1 MDDYLDGYISDDL
14 KAELEAHLS
23 EYPDCEKYMQEMS
36 YILHTVALIED
47 EELPEG
53 FHERLHLRLQEEA
66 SRDIQPLFKKLKSN
80 QWYRWGVGLAAAIVL
95 LLSIKLL
102 DQMSPL
108 SDKSADD
115 NSLRFS
121 TNSEKLTDDAN
132 VPNAP
137 ESVQA
142 PGGVE
147 SREGLEAREG
157 LETPKD
163 TDAGQV
169 PESSERSMMLAPF
182 SLMSIQTN
190 EVNLYIKDKSGI
202 VEKLYIV
209 AEQSG
214 ISIMEEIEDGLVFK
228 VIDDEQRTI
237 LYAELVNLGQIEEI
251 GAQDGDMVTIHIIVD

>member
-1 MDDYLDGYISDDL
+1 MDDYLDGFISDDL

-23 EYPDCEKYMQEMS
+23 ECPDCDKYMQEMS
-36 YILHTVALIED
+36 HILHTVAFIED

-66 SRDIQPLFKKLKSN
+66 SRDIQPLSKKLKSN

-102 DQMSPL
+102 DQMTPQ

-121 TNSEKLTDDAN
+121 TNSQKLTGDAN
-132 VPNAP
+132 MPNAP
-137 ESVQA
+137 ESVKA
-142 PGGVE
+142 PE
-147 SREGLEAREG
+147 SLEAPDGRKA
-157 LETPKD
+157 T
-163 TDAGQV
+163 
-169 PESSERSMMLAPF
+169 F

-202 VEKLYIV
+202 VGKLYIV

-237 LYAELVNLGQIEEI
+237 LYAELANLGQIEEI
-251 GAQDGDMVTIHIIVD
+251 GAQDGDSDKVTIHIIVD